1 MKTPTLEERI
11 ENAKA
16 LIEQHQRDIYALER
30 HLLNLEH
37 MRADQ
42 IVAVKIEVA

>member
-16 LIEQHQRDIYALER
+16 LIAQHQRDIYALER
-30 HLLNLEH
+30 HLINLEH
-37 MRADQ
+37 LAQQQ
-42 IVAVKIEVA
+42 IAAVA